1 MSATNTING
10 QTVSTARIPSLES
23 LASGDVVLTTER
35 DFYNALFVGDKDAT
49 SCVRDRLYRAEALM
63 LHEMAAMR
71 SADNGLLD
79 ADDEA
84 YFFRLMDSYTTLSF
98 IVNLI
103 GKMQGVGL
111 VAKGVHHE

>member
-1 MSATNTING
+1 MSAKSNLNG
-10 QTVSTARIPSLES
+10 QTVSTALVPSLNS
-23 LASGDVVLTTER
+23 LSLGDVVMHTER
-35 DFYNALFVGDKDAT
+35 DFYNALFDGDKDAA
-49 SCVRDRLYRAEALM
+49 SRVRDRLYRAEALM

-84 YFFRLMDSYTTLSF
+84 YFFRLMDSYTTLAF